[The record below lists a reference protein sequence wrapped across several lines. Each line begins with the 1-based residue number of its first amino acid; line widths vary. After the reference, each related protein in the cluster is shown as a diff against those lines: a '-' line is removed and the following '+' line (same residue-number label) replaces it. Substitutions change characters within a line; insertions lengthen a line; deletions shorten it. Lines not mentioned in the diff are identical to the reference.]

1 MISLRGN
8 SARVAPAAVLV
19 ALALSGAAP
28 AGASPATPIAISA
41 CTHVTIGGENK
52 CIARGQYCKRR
63 FASQYTR
70 YGLHC
75 TKLDSRGRYHLR

>member
-1 MISLRGN
+1 MMRLGGN
-8 SARVAPAAVLV
+8 CVRAAMAAVLI

-28 AGASPATPIAISA
+28 AGASPATPMASSA
-41 CTHVTIGGENK
+41 CTHVTIGGQSK

-63 FASQYTR
+63 FASQYRR

-75 TKLDSRGRYHLR
+75 TKLDSRGRYHLQ

>member
-1 MISLRGN
+1 MRLRGN
-8 SARVAPAAVLV
+8 CTRAATAAVFV
-19 ALALSGAAP
+19 ALTLSGAAP
-28 AGASPATPIAISA
+28 AGASPATPIATSA
-41 CTHVTIGGENK
+41 CTHATIGGESK
-52 CIARGQYCKRR
+52 CIARGQYCKRH